1 MVMIFMQRTWGVLLC
16 FGSLVLLLL
25 FCQKREQPFSLF
37 LFFFFLSF
45 FCPLFFSI
53 LPFQHGLLV
62 QLVQLREAYV
72 CIDIRAYKTKAP
84 SEKKRKEEKKRPNCG
99 CFFTFLASRIRGE
112 RKTEG
117 FKS

>member
-1 MVMIFMQRTWGVLLC
+1 MVVIFMQRTWGVLLC

-53 LPFQHGLLV
+53 FPFQHGLFV

-72 CIDIRAYKTKAP
+72 CIDIRAYKTRP
-84 SEKKRKEEKKRPNCG
+84 HQRKKGKKKKK
-99 CFFTFLASRIRGE
+99 TKLWMVSYFLGLSC
-112 RKTEG
+112 
-117 FKS
+117 